1 MPIDEKDTR
10 YDMLDDSDRAEEI
23 RIKKMK
29 QGLID
34 NTENEEYIKEKEEAE
49 KIPVSFKEKLTNFWY
64 HYKWTVFV
72 VGFFV
77 IGGAILTAQSIFTE
91 KYDTTVLLCSHTYY
105 EESVI
110 ENLST
115 KLADYVD
122 DIDGN
127 GKKSVGVFQAYYKE
141 ESGVEVTD
149 YEKSLQARI
158 MAEIT
163 SGENCIFIME
173 KALLDDL
180 ASKGAFADLNEMLS
194 LNEKDAVYGVNI
206 KDSRLFANKSFD
218 NTKDDLYIAIRIYKD
233 GTSKDSYQAQVD
245 AVKKIYAE
253 IAK

>member
-34 NTENEEYIKEKEEAE
+34 NTENEQYVKEKEEAE
-49 KIPVSFKEKLTNFWY
+49 KIPVSFKEKLSNFWY
-64 HYKWTVFV
+64 HYKWTVIV
-72 VGFFV
+72 VGFFIV
-77 IGGAILTAQSIFTE
+77 GGAILTFQSIFAE
-91 KYDTTVLLCSHTYY
+91 RYDTTVLLCSHTYY

-110 ENLST
+110 ENLSI
-115 KLADYVD
+115 KLADYID
-122 DIDGN
+122 DIDKD
-127 GKKSVGVFQAYYKE
+127 GKKSIGVFQAYYKE
-141 ESGVEVTD
+141 ESNVEVTD

-180 ASKGAFADLNEMLS
+180 ASKGAFVDLRETLS
-194 LNEKDAVYGVNI
+194 LTETDAVYGVNI
-206 KDSRLFANKSFD
+206 KDSRLFANQSFD
-218 NTKDDLYIAIRIYKD
+218 KTKDDYYIALRVYKE
-233 GTSKDSYQAQVD
+233 GTSKEAYQSQLD

-253 IAK
+253 IVK